1 MRFVKKKKP
10 IKTKICK
17 KCGEEKL
24 ISEFYFRKE
33 NSTYRSECKKCFSET
48 TRFFKCNK
56 VPWRKHYYSARR
68 RCNNNKASDY
78 KWYGG
83 RGIKCLITVEEL
95 KELWFRDKAY
105 NMKRPSIDRIDS
117 DGNYEYNNCRFIE
130 MNDNIQERNNRFSKC
145 IIQYD
150 LEGIFIREWDSVKE
164 AERKTKVKSINSCL
178 KGKYKRAGRYI
189 WKYKYD

>member
-10 IKTKICK
+10 IKSKICK

-105 NMKRPSIDRIDS
+105 
-117 DGNYEYNNCRFIE
+117 E
-130 MNDNIQERNNRFSKC
+130 MSDNIQEKNNRFSKC

-150 LEGIFIREWDSVKE
+150 LEGNFIREWDSVKE

>member
-83 RGIKCLITVEEL
+83 RGIKCAWHSFEKFKDDMYESYKLHIKKFGEKDTT
-95 KELWFRDKAY
+95 
-105 NMKRPSIDRIDS
+105 IDRIDNN
-117 DGNYEYNNCRFIE
+117 GNYCKENCRWATFK
-130 MNDNIQERNNRFSKC
+130 IQQRNRRNNRLITFNDKTKC
-145 IIQYD
+145 IAEWAVILNMRYGLLYQRIYRDKLTIQKA
-150 LEGIFIREWDSVKE
+150 F
-164 AERKTKVKSINSCL
+164 TKKV
-178 KGKYKRAGRYI
+178 
-189 WKYKYD
+189 